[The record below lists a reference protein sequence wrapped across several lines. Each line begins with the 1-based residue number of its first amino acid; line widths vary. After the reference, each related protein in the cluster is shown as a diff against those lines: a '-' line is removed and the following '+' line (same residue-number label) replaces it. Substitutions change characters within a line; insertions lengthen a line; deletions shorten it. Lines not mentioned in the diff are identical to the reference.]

1 MIGSPLERQNSWKS
15 GFNQNASACGQSQ
28 QIGMSGPG
36 TLFAPLRHRAELR
49 KLPSYLDLVFFRYLQ
64 LRYLS
69 TSYVTSPCDLGAC
82 KTVPDVPQKAA
93 YGWNSIRMAIP
104 RAFKTQ
110 KTLGARMRQGPSDEN
125 FLKWASILRTLRLKF
140 STDPWGARDVHWWIG
155 LPLRLGSNFPYRKT
169 GKWCNLELSI
179 HGFPCFISACNL
191 STPIF
196 TVVLINALANCKRIP
211 VELHFTFT
219 GLP

>member
-1 MIGSPLERQNSWKS
+1 MWPGCLQNSAWCPPESCLWMEQYKDGYPAS
-15 GFNQNASACGQSQ
+15 IQN
-28 QIGMSGPG
+28 
-36 TLFAPLRHRAELR
+36 TE
-49 KLPSYLDLVFFRYLQ
+49 D
-64 LRYLS
+64 
-69 TSYVTSPCDLGAC
+69 
-82 KTVPDVPQKAA
+82 
-93 YGWNSIRMAIP
+93 
-104 RAFKTQ
+104 
-110 KTLGARMRQGPSDEN
+110 LGARMRQGPSDEN